1 MIRHWKRKLLNNAL
15 LKVIS
20 ISFGIV
26 LYILVQDDQVRELDV
41 EVPVTIENLGDLYV
55 VTGDIPTQVR
65 VRLKGRWSQVVRVL
79 ERQIH
84 PYEIDTNLLRS
95 SETFSF
101 DPQRIGQLVGVSGIS
116 VESIDPPSFPVR
128 IDVRISKVVPIRLEM
143 FGEPAEGYSV
153 DSDSVRYSPR
163 TVEIVGAKS
172 AIESVKEIFTHPLD
186 LTGLTG
192 DLRTRLG
199 LRKPNVKFIS
209 LREDGVSVEVV
220 ARERRIREVVTT
232 VPVVVRNCNLRMSCT
247 VQPASVQVTF
257 EGPYSRVQAMKSQN
271 RNDLV
276 AVDAFYVSQQVGT
289 QAVQAVFARPVDGMV
304 TTITPPTVA
313 VIVSPIYSN
322 TYGPAVPLDFVHPD
336 EEIPRDG
343 RRDPIPSDPKDREK
357 SGSDG

>member
-15 LKVIS
+15 LKVVS
-20 ISFGIV
+20 ISFGVI
-26 LYILVQDDQVRELDV
+26 LYFLVQDDQVRELDI

-79 ERQIH
+79 ERRVR

-101 DPQRIGQLVGVSGIS
+101 DPLRIGQLVGVTGIS

-128 IDVRISKVVPIRLEM
+128 IDVRVSKVVPIRLEM
-143 FGEPAEGYSV
+143 FGEPAEGFTV
-153 DSDSVRYSPR
+153 DHESVRYSPR
-163 TVEIVGAKS
+163 TVEIVGAK
-172 AIESVKEIFTHPLD
+172 AALEEVEEIFTHPLD

-209 LREDGVSVEVV
+209 LRDDGVSVEVV
-220 ARERRIREVVTT
+220 ARERSIREVVKA
-232 VPVVVRNCNLRMSCT
+232 VPVVVRNCNLRMACT
-247 VQPASVQVTF
+247 VQPVNVDVTL
-257 EGPYSRVQAMKSQN
+257 EGGYSRVHAMKNQN

-289 QAVQAVFARPVDGMV
+289 QVVQAVFARPVEGIIA
-304 TTITPPTVA
+304 TINPPTVSI
-313 VIVSPIYSN
+313 IVSPIYSN
-322 TYGPAVPLDFVHPD
+322 TYGPSVPLDF
-336 EEIPRDG
+336 IYPRDDNHGGG
-343 RRDPIPSDPKDREK
+343 RDEPNSPDHKDDENN
-357 SGSDG
+357 GIDG